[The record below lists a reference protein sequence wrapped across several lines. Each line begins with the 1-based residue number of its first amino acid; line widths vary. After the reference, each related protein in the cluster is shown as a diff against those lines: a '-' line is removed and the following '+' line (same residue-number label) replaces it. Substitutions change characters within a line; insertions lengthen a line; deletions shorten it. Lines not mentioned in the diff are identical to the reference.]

1 MRERYR
7 VTAALSLYPQH
18 MTSPRALIAVF
29 GSSRALPGDGAYEQG
44 VECGRLLAE
53 AGFGVV
59 TGGYAG
65 LMEAVSRGAAEVEGH
80 VVGVTVPDAFPGRSG
95 ANEFVIEEVAA
106 AHLVERIHHLTDL
119 AAGSITL
126 PGSIGTLTELAM
138 AWNLAYVARFAA
150 ADQKPVITVGPVW
163 RDLVSHLA
171 DLLDT
176 DGSLVTCVDDVRSAV
191 EAIEERLGS

>member
-1 MRERYR
+1 MAER
-7 VTAALSLYPQH
+7 
-18 MTSPRALIAVF
+18 LIAVF
-29 GSSRALPGDGAYEQG
+29 GSSAAVPGDGVYEDG
-44 VECGRLLAE
+44 VLCGGLLAR

-65 LMEAVSRGAAEVEGH
+65 LMEAVSRGAAEAGGH
-80 VVGVTVPDAFPGRSG
+80 VVGVTVPEVFPGRSG
-95 ANEFVIEEVAA
+95 ANAFVAEEIAA
-106 AHLVERIHHLTDL
+106 AHLVERIHHLIDL

-150 ADQKPVITVGPVW
+150 TPKKPVITVGPVW
-163 RDLVSHLA
+163 RDLVAHLV

-176 DGSLVTCVDDVRSAV
+176 DDDLVTCVETVPDAVR
-191 EAIEERLGS
+191 EMTERLASSE